1 MAYIQTFAPA
11 AATGLTPTIRLR
23 DLSDNSLT
31 VTDAAMSEVGDGL
44 YKYDFSAAVS
54 GHEYGVRVD
63 FGASYTNANSR
74 YRDGYY
80 SASSSGGATAQQVW
94 EYQLSATPAEGTAAK
109 YLRSSG
115 PNIDVASGYSVGYN
129 GLSAKDTVKE
139 FTAIKEILAELK
151 AKEDEGDDMEEED
164 DSNELNTEEIK
175 RALSDEVRG
184 ALASVGDIGQELDNK
199 VTVAVLRAVD
209 GLKSDVMKY
218 AKKQLS
224 EEEEFRDI
232 LNKAELMAKIESL
245 ESSVERL
252 MESDMMKTKQI
263 EEKEKE
269 LEENRKKLEKLKSA
283 LD

>member
-1 MAYIQTFAPA
+1 MSYITASAPSQT
-11 AATGLTPTIRLR
+11 TGLTPTITISR
-23 DLSDNSLT
+23 LSDDT
-31 VTDAAMSEVGDGL
+31 VVVNAQAMTETGIPGN
-44 YKYDFSAAVS
+44 YKYDFTAAVDDV
-54 GHEYGVRVD
+54 EYDFVVD
-63 FGASYTNANSR
+63 FGATV
-74 YRDGYY
+74 
-80 SASSSGGATAQQVW
+80 GGAGRYSNGRYSGSNSDAPTASEIWSYV
-94 EYQLSATPAEGTAAK
+94 LPTAPADGSAAK

-115 PNIDVASGYSVGYN
+115 PNIDVANGNLVGYN

-139 FTAIKEILAELK
+139 FAAIKEILAELK
-151 AKEDEGDDMEEED
+151 AKEDEEDEMEEED
-164 DSNELNTEEIK
+164 DSNELDPEEIK

-199 VTVAVLRAVD
+199 VTAAVLRAVE

-224 EEEEFRDI
+224 EEEEFKDI
-232 LNKAELMAKIESL
+232 LERAELMAKIESL

-252 MESDMMKTKQI
+252 RESDMMKTKQI

-269 LEENRKKLEKLKSA
+269 IEENRKKLEKLKSA